1 MNLVLLSVFIPT
13 FFFVSITPGMCMTLA
28 LSLGLRVGY
37 LRTLWMMLGELI
49 GIGLV
54 SLAAALGVASIIDSY
69 PWLFAMLKYAGGA
82 YLLYLGISMWRSKG
96 SLALSSHNDEQKSGS
111 NVQLMLQGFV
121 TAVANPKGWAF
132 MISLLPPF
140 IDSCQS
146 LATQLA
152 SLVAVILIIEFICMS
167 IYSIGGKSLKHLLSH
182 SDNIRTMNRISGA
195 LMVGVSFW
203 LVMS

>member
-140 IDSCQS
+140 IDSSQS

-152 SLVAVILIIEFICMS
+152 SLVAVILIIEFICLS

>member
-1 MNLVLLSVFIPT
+1 MNLVLLSVFVPT

-152 SLVAVILIIEFICMS
+152 SLVAVILIIEFICLS
-167 IYSIGGKSLKHLLSH
+167 IYSIGGKSLKQLLSH

>member
-69 PWLFAMLKYAGGA
+69 PWLFAMLKYAGGV

-96 SLALSSHNDEQKSGS
+96 SLALTTHNNEQKSGS
-111 NVQLMLQGFV
+111 NLQLMLQGFV

-140 IDSCQS
+140 IDSSQS

>member
-1 MNLVLLSVFIPT
+1 
-13 FFFVSITPGMCMTLA
+13 MTLA

-69 PWLFAMLKYAGGA
+69 PWLFAMLKYAGGV

-96 SLALSSHNDEQKSGS
+96 SLALTTHNNEQKSGS
-111 NVQLMLQGFV
+111 NLQLMLQGFV

-140 IDSCQS
+140 IDSSQS
-146 LATQLA
+146 LATQLV
-152 SLVAVILIIEFICMS
+152 SLVAVILIIEFVCMS

>member
-37 LRTLWMMLGELI
+37 LRTLWMMLGELV
-49 GIGLV
+49 GLGLV

-69 PWLFAMLKYAGGA
+69 PWLFAILKYAGGV

-96 SLALSSHNDEQKSGS
+96 SLALTAHNDEQKSGS
-111 NVQLMLQGFV
+111 NLQLVLQGFV
-121 TAVANPKGWAF
+121 TVLANPKGWAF

-140 IDSCQS
+140 IDNSQS

-152 SLVAVILIIEFICMS
+152 SLVAVILMIEFICLS
-167 IYSIGGKSLKHLLSH
+167 IYSIGGKSLKHLLSN

-195 LMVGVSFW
+195 LMIGVSFW